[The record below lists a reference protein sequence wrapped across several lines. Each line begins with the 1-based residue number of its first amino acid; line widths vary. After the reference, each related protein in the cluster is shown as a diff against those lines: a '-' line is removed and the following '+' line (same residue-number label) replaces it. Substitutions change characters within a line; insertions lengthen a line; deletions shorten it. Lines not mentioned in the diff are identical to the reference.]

1 MIKHFINLEWKQ
13 YFRSSY
19 WQKNLALNILMVFF
33 ALYFIV
39 VFLALGFGLL
49 PILKKV
55 FPDQDPFVVAN
66 GFLFFWIMVDL
77 MMRFFLQKLPVMSVK
92 PLLVLPIKRS
102 TVVHYV
108 LGKSA
113 LSFFNFLPLFAIVP
127 FSIMLIANDYETPM
141 VMTWMFTM
149 IILVL
154 IINFLNFIVE
164 ALSAETEMS
173 FLPLIIMVGTL
184 YGLDYFNILPIK
196 SAVGDALIAVA
207 NNPILI
213 LVPIA
218 ILFLCYWYNYKILR
232 EKLFLDSSLKSK
244 VTEVRAA
251 DLSWTKRFGDIAPFM
266 QLDLKLIWRNKRTKS
281 SVFIMVIGL
290 LYGLFFYPQPM
301 YRDMVWLFPFIGIFV
316 TGIFLINFGQFIPA
330 WDSGYYKMLMSQ
342 NIKYEQYLRSKF
354 ILMVLSV
361 GIMFVLSIP
370 YVYFGW
376 KILVAHF
383 AAAIYNIG
391 VNSHVMLYGGSFNR
405 KKIDLNQRAAFNY
418 QGTGAVQ
425 WIIGLPLMLLPM
437 LIFAILNWLV
447 GFEVGIAV
455 LILMGIAGIALHK
468 KLMKMITKRYLNS
481 KYKMIDAFSQDN

>member
-1 MIKHFINLEWKQ
+1 MIKHFLRLQWKQ

-19 WQKNLALNILMVFF
+19 WQKNLALNILLVFF

-55 FPDQDPFVVAN
+55 YPDQDPFEVVN
-66 GFLFFWIMVDL
+66 GFIFFWIIADL
-77 MMRFFLQKLPVMSVK
+77 MIRFFLQKLPVMSVK
-92 PLLVLPIKRS
+92 PLLTLPIKRS

-113 LSFFNFLPLFAIVP
+113 FSFFNFLPLFAIVP
-127 FSIMLIANDYETPM
+127 FGIMLGVEGYSA
-141 VMTWMFTM
+141 VLVLTWMFTM
-149 IILVL
+149 ILIVL
-154 IINFLNFIVE
+154 IINFLNFIIE
-164 ALSAETEMS
+164 AFSAETELS
-173 FLPLIIMVGTL
+173 FLPLIAVVGTL
-184 YGLDYFNILPIK
+184 YALDYFNVVSMTTL
-196 SAVGDALIAVA
+196 VGDGIIGIA

-213 LVPIA
+213 LIPLT
-218 ILFLCYWYNYKILR
+218 ILLACYAFNFKILK
-232 EKLFLDSSLKSK
+232 EKLYLDASLKSK
-244 VTEVRAA
+244 VTEVKAA

-281 SVFIMVIGL
+281 MVFIMVIGL

-361 GIMFVLSIP
+361 VIMFVLSIP

-425 WIIGLPLMLLPM
+425 WIIGLPLMILPM
-437 LIFAILNWLV
+437 LIFALVNWLA
-447 GFEVGIAV
+447 GFESGVAT
-455 LILMGIAGIALHK
+455 LILLGIAGIVLHK
-468 KLMKMITKRYLNS
+468 KVMKIITQRYLDA
-481 KYKMIDAFSQDN
+481 KYKMIDAFSQDS